1 MFPFIC
7 AKYYFNVRVTIM
19 SMVLLIGGGYSMK
32 RIVQL
37 ALLALL
43 LPALCQGEENRQR
56 QVEQA
61 QSVIAPLSPEL
72 QQLFSREMLELQ
84 NAMMAMLPLY
94 VAGKLDDIATIA
106 ARMESSYVLKKN
118 LSGSQMHELHAK
130 LPAAFIEQDQQFH
143 YLAGMLEHV
152 AKAGKTELVGFYISK
167 MGEACVACHT
177 AYATSRFP
185 ELSRNRQVE
194 HDH

>member
-1 MFPFIC
+1 MS
-7 AKYYFNVRVTIM
+7 RVFLFVSRIF
-19 SMVLLIGGGYSMK
+19 LNKDGYLMN
-32 RIVQL
+32 RIVRL
-37 ALLALL
+37 VLLALL
-43 LPALCQGEENRQR
+43 LPALCQGEEDTHHQIG
-56 QVEQA
+56 ET
-61 QSVIAPLSPEL
+61 QSVIAGLSPEL

-106 ARMESSYVLKKN
+106 AQMESSYVLKQN
-118 LSGSQMHELHAK
+118 LNESQMHELHAK

-152 AKAGKTELVGFYISK
+152 AKAGKTELVGFYIAK

-185 ELSRNRQVE
+185 ELSRKKQAE